1 MARFILIYFIIIAIL
16 VPSSADA
23 FGLMKYIWDG
33 INNQLGLDRGE
44 IPKVKQRCRFADNK
58 QYEKRIP
65 RHTYRPVF
73 HLQAEGF

>member
-1 MARFILIYFIIIAIL
+1 MTRFILICL
-16 VPSSADA
+16 VCFALITPSPANA
-23 FGLMKYIWDG
+23 FGFMKYIWDG

>member
-1 MARFILIYFIIIAIL
+1 MIRYLLICIICMALIS
-16 VPSSADA
+16 PSSADA
-23 FGLMKYIWDG
+23 FGIMKYVWDAV
-33 INNQLGLDRGE
+33 NNQLGLDRGE

>member
-1 MARFILIYFIIIAIL
+1 MIRFLSICIISIAL
-16 VPSSADA
+16 VSPSSADA
-23 FGLMKYIWDG
+23 FGLMKYVWDG

-44 IPKVKQRCRFADNK
+44 IPKVKKRCRFADNK